1 VTKIIICFLRLPV
14 RTACFYEQFGIIG
27 QHTNKFHSVWG
38 KRGAPIYGRTPRL
51 LESSF
56 LINTQRNVNRPT
68 AKPIVLS
75 GKRSFG
81 CLVFA
86 AQDQYRITYKICRN
100 DWELP
105 SVGDLLSS
113 IDQFFACFSAGTA
126 SGFAV
131 SLNNLSK
138 HLRHS
143 LSSVIALHDFA
154 SAETS

>member
-1 VTKIIICFLRLPV
+1 VNQKSVGRIGVINRAYRIVARHVIPIACICYFASNVRNVTKIIICFRRLPIS
-14 RTACFYEQFGIIG
+14 TACLYEQFGIIG

-86 AQDQYRITYKICRN
+86 AQDQYRITYKICR
-100 DWELP
+100 D
-105 SVGDLLSS
+105 DLG
-113 IDQFFACFSAGTA
+113 IAIRW
-126 SGFAV
+126 GFAF
-131 SLNNLSK
+131 LN
-138 HLRHS
+138 
-143 LSSVIALHDFA
+143 
-154 SAETS
+154 